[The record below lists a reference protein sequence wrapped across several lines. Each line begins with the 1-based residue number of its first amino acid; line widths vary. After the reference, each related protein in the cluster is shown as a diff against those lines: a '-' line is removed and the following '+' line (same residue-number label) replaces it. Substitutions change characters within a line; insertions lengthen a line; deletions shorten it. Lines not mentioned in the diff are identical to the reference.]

1 MAETKKKTVKKA
13 TKKKVVKK
21 APKVAEKTTFM
32 GLLRKGW
39 EFDMKIVKSC
49 WDFLKVGD
57 VYAYVVGIMG
67 IWLVYAAVVK
77 MFTMYKISQM
87 GIM

>member
-1 MAETKKKTVKKA
+1 MAETKKTTVKKT

-21 APKVAEKTTFM
+21 ALKVAEKITFM

-39 EFDMKIVKSC
+39 EFDKKIFKSC

-67 IWLVYAAVVK
+67 LWLVFAAVK
-77 MFTMYKISQM
+77 HALIMYKLSQM
-87 GIM
+87 GLM